1 MEKLLFTSESV
12 TEGHPDKICDAIS
25 DAVLDALMEQDPM
38 SRVACETAIT
48 TGLVLVMGEIT
59 TNAYVDIQKLVRET
73 IREIGYDRAKYGFDC
88 DTCGVITAIDEQS
101 ADIALGVDKALEAK
115 ENKMSDS
122 EIDAIG
128 AGDQGMMFGYAS
140 NETEEYLPYPI
151 AMAHKLARQL
161 TKIRKDGTLSYL
173 RPDGKTQ
180 VTVEYDEN
188 GKPVRLDAVVLSTQH
203 DENVTQEQIHQDIKK
218 YVFDAIIPAEMVDEN
233 TKFFINPTG
242 RFVIGGPHGDSGVTG
257 RKIIVDS
264 YGGYARH
271 GGGAF
276 SGKDCTKV
284 DRSAAYAAR
293 YVAKNIVAAG
303 LADKCEIQLSY
314 AIGVAHPTSIM
325 VDTFGTGKLSNEKL
339 VEIVRENFD
348 LRPAGIIKM
357 LDLRRPIYKQTS
369 AYGHFG
375 RNDLNLPWE
384 QIDKAEAL
392 KKYL

>member
-12 TEGHPDKICDAIS
+12 TEGHPDKICDHIS
-25 DAVLDALMEQDPM
+25 DAVLDALLAQDPM
-38 SRVACETAIT
+38 SRVACETAVT

-59 TNAYVDIQKLVRET
+59 TKAQIDIQTIVRET

-88 DTCGVITAIDEQS
+88 DTCGVIVALDKQS
-101 ADIALGVDKALEAK
+101 TDIAMGVDKALEAK
-115 ENKMSDS
+115 ENHMSDE
-122 EIDAIG
+122 EIEAIG
-128 AGDQGMMFGYAS
+128 AGDQGMMFGYAT
-140 NETEEYLPYPI
+140 NETPELMPYPI
-151 AMAHKLARQL
+151 SLAHKLARKL
-161 TKIRKDGTLSYL
+161 TEVRKNGTLPYL

-180 VTVEYDEN
+180 VSVEYDEN
-188 GKPVRLDAVVLSTQH
+188 GKPCRLEAVVLSTQH
-203 DENVTQEQIHQDIKK
+203 DENVSQEQIHADIKK
-218 YVFDAIIPAEMVDEN
+218 YVFDPVLPQDMIDDE

-242 RFVIGGPHGDSGVTG
+242 RFVIGGPNGDSGVTG
-257 RKIIVDS
+257 RKIIVDT

-303 LADKCEIQLSY
+303 LAEKCEIQLSY
-314 AIGVAHPTSIM
+314 AIGVARPTSIM
-325 VDTFGTGKLSNEKL
+325 VDTFGTGKLADDKL
-339 VEIVRENFD
+339 VEIIRENFD

-357 LDLRRPIYKQTS
+357 LDLRRPIYKQTA

-375 RNDLNLPWE
+375 RTDIDLPWE
-384 QIDKAEAL
+384 KTDKVDDL